1 MRRIAYIPARGGSK
15 GIPGKNIR
23 EVSGKPLIAYTIL
36 AARATSLFDMVFV
49 STDSPEI
56 AEIARAYGAEVP
68 FLRDPSVAQDTTRT
82 IDTVVSD
89 KARLEQLM
97 GGERGYDVFVLL
109 QPTSP
114 LRGAEDIVGAV
125 RLFEENG
132 LNCGGVVSISKV
144 SEHPILMRTLDLKT
158 HQLTSILPGG
168 STVRR
173 QDMPS
178 VYKVNGAIYVNAW
191 NALTPSLSL
200 NDNRLGYVMAEGHA
214 IDIDA
219 PKDLELVRAILRQ
232 SF

>member
-15 GIPGKNIR
+15 GIPRKNIQ
-23 EVSGKPLIAYTIL
+23 EVSGKPLIAYSIL

-56 AEIARAYGAEVP
+56 AEIAQAYGADVP

-97 GGERGYDVFVLL
+97 GGGRGYDVFVLL

-114 LRGAEDIVGAV
+114 LRGAGDIVGAV

-144 SEHPILMRTLDLKT
+144 VEHPILMRMLDVKT
-158 HQLTSILPGG
+158 HRLMSILPGG

-173 QDMPS
+173 QDMPP

-191 NALTPSLSL
+191 NELTPSLSL
-200 NDNRLGYVMAEGHA
+200 NDNRLGYVMDEGRA
-214 IDIDA
+214 IDIDT
-219 PKDLELVRAILRQ
+219 PKDLDLVRKAFQ
-232 SF
+232 P